1 MNSPVHRQQWGCG
14 VTELASRELVSP
26 RAARLAPPRWLDARL
41 AVGVLLVLVAV
52 VAGARVFAA
61 ADNMTTV
68 YVAAHDLVPGQ
79 HVAADDVAI
88 GRVHLDGQGGY
99 YVAASAAPPVGYV
112 VTRFVG
118 AHEFV
123 PAGALS
129 AQAATDSR
137 FVTVPVQPGHLPG
150 ELARGDLVDV
160 YLTAKAAAGAAVPA
174 PRLVLSAVPVE
185 SREGGART
193 FSGNATL
200 AVVLAV
206 PRADVADLVQAVE
219 SGTID
224 LVTVPRAP
232 TAASVADGR

>member
-1 MNSPVHRQQWGCG
+1 
-14 VTELASRELVSP
+14 VTDLASAKLVSP

-79 HVAADDVAI
+79 HLTADDVSV
-88 GRVHLDGQGGY
+88 GRVHLDGQGSY
-99 YVAASAAPPVGYV
+99 YVAASAGPPIGYV
-112 VTRFVG
+112 ITRYVG

-129 AQAATDSR
+129 AQVAADSR

-150 ELARGDLVDV
+150 DLGRGDRVDV
-160 YLTAKAAAGAAVPA
+160 YLTPKAAAGAAVSA

-193 FSGNATL
+193 FSGSTSL

-206 PRADVADLVQAVE
+206 PRDEVADVVQAVE
-219 SGTID
+219 TGTID
-224 LVTVPRAP
+224 LVVVPPGAG
-232 TAASVADGR
+232 TAGP

>member
-1 MNSPVHRQQWGCG
+1 
-14 VTELASRELVSP
+14 
-26 RAARLAPPRWLDARL
+26 LDVRL

-61 ADNMTTV
+61 ADTMTTV

-79 HVAADDVAI
+79 HVTAGDVAV
-88 GRVHLDGQGGY
+88 GRVRLDGEGSY
-99 YVAASAAPPVGYV
+99 YLAPSSGPPVGYV

-118 AHEFV
+118 AHEFL

-129 AQAATDSR
+129 AQAADDSR

-150 ELARGDLVDV
+150 DLARGDRVDV
-160 YLTAKAAAGAAVPA
+160 YLTPKSAAGDATPA

-200 AVVLAV
+200 AVVLSV
-206 PRADVADLVQAVE
+206 PRGDVASVVQAVE

-224 LVTVPRAP
+224 LVAVP
-232 TAASVADGR
+232 AAVATTTDGP